1 MAFSVLATHLTSLA
15 CLLRLSPC
23 GLSLTPLIR
32 NGHIQTA
39 QQHSLLEILGVQS
52 YKGYLTVDEQYE
64 SNMFFWFFPAENKP
78 DAPLLLWLNG
88 GPGSP
93 STFGAL
99 LENGPLALNEQGMLE
114 RRSVSWTESFH
125 MLYIDNPVGVGYSST
140 NNPNGYSRN
149 MDDTSKN
156 LYSALVQF
164 FQLFPQYAKNEF
176 YAGGQSYACKYV
188 APLGRYIH
196 DRNNDPQRKVSI
208 NFKGVYIGGGY
219 CDPIHMMPA
228 FYDFMF
234 NTGAITD
241 SQRRRYREES
251 ERFIKMSLSGENQPS
266 IWQSMDAVFLFEGD
280 IDFYNV
286 LKTTKTS
293 KDLYKMLLNYLQS
306 GTTKMLFGARSVGD
320 ETVVRDHLA
329 ADFLSDTVSHHNF
342 LIDNYKV
349 LQYTGNLDVIVSVPM
364 TEAFLQRLNWRQD
377 FDYNG
382 IYNGTSS
389 CASDQYCRADRS
401 AWFVNNE
408 LAGWYTTTRSPSL
421 TRVIVRNAG
430 HNVPTDQPERALA
443 MMKRFVAGQFE

>member
-52 YKGYLTVDEQYE
+52 YRGYLTVDEQYE

-93 STFGAL
+93 STYGAL
-99 LENGPLALNEQGMLE
+99 LENGPLALNEQGILE

-196 DRNNDPQRKVSI
+196 DCNNDPQREVSI
-208 NFKGVYIGGGY
+208 NFKGVYIGSGY
-219 CDPIHMMPA
+219 CDPIH
-228 FYDFMF
+228 
-234 NTGAITD
+234 
-241 SQRRRYREES
+241 Q
-251 ERFIKMSLSGENQPS
+251 S
-266 IWQSMDAVFLFEGD
+266 IQYAVFRFESG
-280 IDFYNV
+280 IDLYNV

-293 KDLYKMLLNYLQS
+293 KDSYRMLLNYLQS
-306 GTTKMLFGARSVGD
+306 WSTKMLFGARSVG
-320 ETVVRDHLA
+320 EEGVVRDHLA

-349 LQYTGNLDVIVSVPM
+349 LHYTGNLDVIVSVPM

-377 FDYNG
+377 FGYNG

-430 HNVPTDQPERALA
+430 HNVPADQPERALA
-443 MMKRFVAGQFE
+443 MMKKFVAGQFE

>member
-219 CDPIHMMPA
+219 CDPIH
-228 FYDFMF
+228 
-234 NTGAITD
+234 
-241 SQRRRYREES
+241 
-251 ERFIKMSLSGENQPS
+251 
-266 IWQSMDAVFLFEGD
+266 QSVDAVYLFEGD

-306 GTTKMLFGARSVGD
+306 WTTKMLFGARSVGD
-320 ETVVRDHLA
+320 ERSVRYHLA

-349 LQYTGNLDVIVSVPM
+349 LHYTGNLDVIVSVPM

-377 FDYNG
+377 FGYNG

-443 MMKRFVAGQFE
+443 MMKRFVAGQFEVNTHVELWRPLT